1 MKPHRQKTRK
11 VPLAFAALWCFM
23 AIFLLWNFKVRS
35 NWFQHSISPIDRS
48 HCRTDLPGCVPKEIK
63 YIYFLHVPKAAGTTV
78 RTYLQSQG
86 NSTTIMSDKFTVTW
100 CNLYP
105 VMPGHLDDRRYN
117 CYPRNSSA
125 SLESGCNMAAL
136 ENQSK
141 DLEAFS
147 SSSSSQSQPFYHSLN
162 CNAASGHYDVNLYN
176 TIPTHMKKNTLLI
189 ISLREPIS
197 RAISLYYFLHKDRLG
212 QSWTD
217 FSKTIPVVD
226 KMTHMLAG
234 DYCCYK
240 NAPVYE
246 TGQDRLQAAVDMI
259 RNNAGVLMLSER
271 MDESMKYLAH
281 VLGWPQLGDQ
291 VVTNVNPHRREV
303 DKEAN
308 VALEAATYYDR
319 QLYNVSLSQFEKQAL
334 HI

>member
-1 MKPHRQKTRK
+1 
-11 VPLAFAALWCFM
+11 
-23 AIFLLWNFKVRS
+23 
-35 NWFQHSISPIDRS
+35 
-48 HCRTDLPGCVPKEIK
+48 
-63 YIYFLHVPKAAGTTV
+63 
-78 RTYLQSQG
+78 
-86 NSTTIMSDKFTVTW
+86 
-100 CNLYP
+100 
-105 VMPGHLDDRRYN
+105 
-117 CYPRNSSA
+117 
-125 SLESGCNMAAL
+125 
-136 ENQSK
+136 
-141 DLEAFS
+141 
-147 SSSSSQSQPFYHSLN
+147 
-162 CNAASGHYDVNLYN
+162 
-176 TIPTHMKKNTLLI
+176 
-189 ISLREPIS
+189 
-197 RAISLYYFLHKDRLG
+197 
-212 QSWTD
+212 
-217 FSKTIPVVD
+217 
-226 KMTHMLAG
+226 MTHMLAG